1 MKALAYAKVNLA
13 LVVRPRAADGF
24 HPLRG
29 LFQSISLADTI
40 ELVPST
46 TDEITVSNDEAPSDE
61 SNLAWRAVEA
71 IRRASRDPRAIS
83 LHISKM
89 IPSGAGLGGGSADA
103 GATIGL
109 LAPEHGIDDGLALE
123 IASSLGSDV
132 PFSLTGGTA
141 LVRGRGEMVDRA
153 EPLTGFS
160 LAIVVPPF
168 GLSTPDVFR
177 EWDHMGGPVGEAVPD
192 GDLPTEL
199 RGGEPIRNDL
209 YPAAVSLDPRIG
221 EWRAELM
228 SLWGTTVA
236 MTGSG
241 SALFAFFPSL
251 DEARGAVDAVGVPV
265 RAAEPVGLVDRGWET
280 IDD

>member
-13 LVVRPRAADGF
+13 LVVYPRAADGF

-29 LFQSISLADTI
+29 LFQSVSLADTI
-40 ELVPST
+40 ELVPSA
-46 TDEITVSNDEAPSDE
+46 TDDVTVSNDEAPSDE
-61 SNLAWRAVEA
+61 TNLAWRAVES
-71 IRRASRDPRAIS
+71 IRRASRDPRATS

-103 GATIGL
+103 AATIGL
-109 LAPEHGIDDGLALE
+109 LSREHGIGDDLALE
-123 IASSLGSDV
+123 IAASLGSDV

-141 LVRGRGEMVDRA
+141 LVRGRGEMVDPV

-168 GLSTPDVFR
+168 ALTTPDVFR
-177 EWDHMGGPVGEAVPD
+177 EWDHLGGPIGEAVPD

-199 RGGEPIRNDL
+199 RGREPVRNDL
-209 YPAAVSLDPRIG
+209 YPAALSLDPRIG
-221 EWRAELM
+221 EWRSELM
-228 SLWGTTVA
+228 SLWGTTVG

-241 SALFAFFPSL
+241 SALFAFFPSH
-251 DEARGAVDAVGVPV
+251 DEASGAVDAVDAPV
-265 RAAEPVGLVDRGWET
+265 RAAEPVSLVDRGWES

>member
-1 MKALAYAKVNLA
+1 MKALAFAKVNLA
-13 LVVRPRAADGF
+13 LVVHPRTADGF

-29 LFQSISLADTI
+29 LFQSVSLADTI
-40 ELVPST
+40 ELMPST
-46 TDEITVSNDEAPSDE
+46 TDEIVVSNDEAPNDE
-61 SNLAWRAVEA
+61 TNLAWRAVEA
-71 IRRASRDPRAIS
+71 IRRASRDPRATS
-83 LHISKM
+83 LHISKL

-103 GATIGL
+103 AATIGL
-109 LAPEHGIDDGLALE
+109 LAHEHRIDDDLAME
-123 IASSLGSDV
+123 IAVSLGSDV

-141 LVRGRGEMVDRA
+141 LVRGRGEMVDPI

-168 GLSTPDVFR
+168 GMSTPDVFH
-177 EWDHMGGPVGEAVPD
+177 EWDRIGGPVGAAVPD

-199 RGGEPIRNDL
+199 RGREPIRNDL
-209 YPAAVSLDPRIG
+209 YPAALSLDPRIG
-221 EWRAELM
+221 EWRDELM
-228 SLWGTTVA
+228 SLWGTTVG

-251 DEARGAVDAVGVPV
+251 DEARGAVEAVGIPV
-265 RAAEPVGLVDRGWET
+265 RAAESVSLVDRGWEN